1 MLSESKNR
9 RVSLD
14 LSEQSGSTE
23 RVSDSGSADFSL
35 PWRRQF
41 IHSDVEYSTT
51 NRDSIVSSSSG
62 RPASSP
68 GNFPGIH
75 WLPPISSVDRSR
87 PQEVEKDSNIKNKID
102 VWISRLDRLI
112 SDSTQTDESL
122 ELCDL
127 TPEAFSSQ
135 DTLTSGSSSSTEL
148 LEEDDDD
155 DEEKG
160 VDLSYLSLDE
170 VLRETACQSTFQSKD
185 CLTGTESEKPFQQG
199 TQQKE
204 TQPSPK
210 VIYYKGQLCMRI
222 YLNISVLAMT
232 LLFNFH

>member
-1 MLSESKNR
+1 MSESKDQHA
-9 RVSLD
+9 SLD
-14 LSEQSGSTE
+14 LSEQSSSTE
-23 RVSDSGSADFSL
+23 GVSDSGSVDFSL

-41 IHSDVEYSTT
+41 IHSDVEYSAT

-62 RPASSP
+62 RPASTP
-68 GNFPGIH
+68 GNFPDIH
-75 WLPPISSVDRSR
+75 WLPPISDVDRSR
-87 PQEVEKDSNIKNKID
+87 PEAVEKDSNIKNKID

-127 TPEAFSSQ
+127 TPESFSSQ

-155 DEEKG
+155 DEEEEKG

-170 VLRETACQSTFQSKD
+170 ALRETACQSTFQSKD

-199 TQQKE
+199 IQQKE
-204 TQPSPK
+204 MPPSPK
-210 VIYYKGQLCMRI
+210 VIYYKGQSCMRI
-222 YLNISVLAMT
+222 SLNISVLAMT
-232 LLFNFH
+232 LNFH